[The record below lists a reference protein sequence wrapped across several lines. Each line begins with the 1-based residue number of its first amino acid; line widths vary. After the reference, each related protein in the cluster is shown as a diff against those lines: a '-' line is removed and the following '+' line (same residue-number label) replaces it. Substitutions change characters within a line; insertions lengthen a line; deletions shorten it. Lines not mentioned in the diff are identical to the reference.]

1 MGDDDTLFSPPNLAS
16 VLSKY
21 DPREMVYI
29 GAPSESHLQ
38 NVEFSNE
45 MGYGGGGFAISVA
58 LAARLSQIQDECL
71 HRYPEVYGSDAR
83 VQACLAE
90 LGVHVSLKFLC
101 TLRTFSRTGSCEVVG
116 VNCSPKLHGM
126 PKGGKSVNGPG
137 RVFGSVPGGLWER
150 RVGSGVPGRTG
161 GTREYRTVQDVGFS
175 SLESILLSIS
185 SPQNQP

>member
-90 LGVHVSLKFLC
+90 LGVHVSLKIL
-101 TLRTFSRTGSCEVVG
+101 VG
-116 VNCSPKLHGM
+116 PPPLQVSAGC
-126 PKGGKSVNGPG
+126 
-137 RVFGSVPGGLWER
+137 R
-150 RVGSGVPGRTG
+150 
-161 GTREYRTVQDVGFS
+161 
-175 SLESILLSIS
+175 LLSAHCLLVACLATCCLLFKRLAS
-185 SPQNQP
+185 SQIVATN